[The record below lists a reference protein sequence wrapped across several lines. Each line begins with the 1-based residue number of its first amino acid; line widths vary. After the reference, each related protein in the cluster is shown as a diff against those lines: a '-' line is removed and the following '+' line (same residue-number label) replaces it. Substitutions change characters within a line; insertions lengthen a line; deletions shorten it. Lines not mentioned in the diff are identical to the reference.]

1 MVLKKFNITQSVF
14 SIARKGN
21 ILSPPIFSGIVNI
34 PSVIAREV
42 RPKQSRKPA
51 FSLIEMLM
59 ALLVASLLLAA
70 LAPVVTRRMNESLT
84 VNSNVNFSD
93 GETIVKELTFG
104 MNEQTAVCTETGY
117 EYDSKGNITGEYCEG
132 TFVVPNDVYQLKVI
146 AIGAG
151 GGGGT
156 APTAG
161 FTEYTTTGSTNSFTV
176 PAMVNKLEATLI
188 SGGAGG
194 GAGGQTLAEHTFVT
208 SGNGGVTNQTDT
220 KKLTV
225 LSNATGTWTVPETAR
240 GKNILVTA
248 CGGGGGG
255 AGSGTSGYIIDA
267 SKSGGGGS
275 GGYVQNQVATL
286 NNSSAANIFIGG
298 GGGGGGGN
306 DSYVTGGGARPYG
319 GGAGGKEGGSAARVA
334 GSYPGGDGGYTA
346 VNTVTG
352 ALFSTG
358 GSGDRGVGGNGS
370 NAYTESITGGKGT
383 IGGNGGNSGLWGT
396 FANGLTYVTTLGGG
410 SGAGGGSEGGGG
422 GSSASTG
429 AGGGGGGA
437 TLIKQGASELFN
449 IGGGGGG
456 GAGTV
461 HIDTPDA
468 GILFSGGGGGG
479 GNGGGTGGGYSH
491 SPYTGGYGGKG
502 GVSGTIFNGGK
513 VSTIWG
519 GNYCGG
525 GTASSANRGNG
536 TSGYDGAIT
545 VKYLDYGP
553 GGSGGG
559 GGQFVPIQPIT
570 KITENQILTIKIGSG
585 QTGGIKGRIDKKSD
599 GFGEIVLPTLG
610 KGEDPARSLYDD
622 YVTEI
627 YGNGETLL
635 STARIHNNDR
645 YGYGLYG
652 GSYTGEIFDKE
663 HNPYYGCQGWSTDGV
678 NYRYINYSSIGF
690 SNTHGHNAGD
700 AEGTQT
706 IILQK
711 HTFANGTTGGAGGTI
726 TTPWFKCTPGKG
738 GTKDSPAGGD
748 ASGYGC
754 GGGGGYGLSNGGKG
768 SGGYARLSW
777 NMFWDTAT
785 EAYKRAENGTGGGGA
800 SGNTIIS
807 GLDVIPG
814 DVIRFRIGKGGAG
827 AFVSNNTVTGAKSGG
842 ITVFGCSGNNNAC
855 TGGIRAG
862 GGGGGGST
870 TINGANELI
879 NGIAGSISSE
889 CKVGGRNYIN
899 NTSVCSKGIAGKV
912 SADKITGGEG
922 AAYII
927 PASLSQYSK
936 KLGAEALKGTG
947 GKGGIQDTGE
957 NANGKPASGI
967 ASGGGGAAIR
977 YSTTATLNSSET
989 SNPIS
994 GGAGSDGKIILEWIK
1009 K

>member
-21 ILSPPIFSGIVNI
+21 ILSLPIFSGIVHI

-70 LAPVVTRRMNESLT
+70 LAPVITRRMNESLT
-84 VNSNVNFSD
+84 VNSNINFSD

-132 TFVVPNDVYQLKVI
+132 TFVVPNDVHQLKVI

-161 FTEYTTTGSTNSFTV
+161 YTEYTTAGSTNSFTV
-176 PAMVNKLEATLI
+176 PAMVNKLEATTI
-188 SGGAGG
+188 GAGIGG
-194 GAGGQTLAEHTFVT
+194 GAGGQIFKTQTFVT
-208 SGNGGVTNQTDT
+208 SGNGGVVQNSNN
-220 KKLTV
+220 KLTV
-225 LSNATGTWTVPETAR
+225 LSNATSTWTIPEVAR
-240 GKNILVTA
+240 GKNVLVTG
-248 CGGGGGG
+248 CGGGGG
-255 AGSGTSGYIIDA
+255 AGGGFKNNIAKGGNGGFGNYI
-267 SKSGGGGS
+267 
-275 GGYVQNQVATL
+275 QNKAVLFANGQTT
-286 NNSSAANIFIGG
+286 ANIFIGG
-298 GGGGGGGN
+298 GGGGGGG
-306 DSYVTGGGARPYG
+306 DDTGTAGAGRPYG
-319 GGAGGKEGGSAARVA
+319 GGSGGHEIGTAARINGSAPGGAGGYSAYNTATGQLFATGG
-334 GSYPGGDGGYTA
+334 GGD
-346 VNTVTG
+346 N
-352 ALFSTG
+352 
-358 GSGDRGVGGNGS
+358 GVGGNGS
-370 NAYTESITGGKGT
+370 IALNDWRG
-383 IGGNGGNSGLWGT
+383 
-396 FANGLTYVTTLGGG
+396 GGG
-410 SGAGGGSEGGGG
+410 SIGESGGTGGGTNSDWLNRLVANNGASIAGGAGGGSEGGGG
-422 GSSASTG
+422 GGAGSSG
-429 AGGGGGGA
+429 NGGGGGGA
-437 TLIKQGASELFN
+437 TLIKQNGIELFN
-449 IGGGGGG
+449 AGGGG
-456 GAGTV
+456 GAGGIGAQNVTNS
-461 HIDTPDA
+461 PDA
-468 GILFSGGGGGG
+468 IWSGGGGGG
-479 GNGGGTGGGYSH
+479 GVG
-491 SPYTGGYGGKG
+491 GGKG
-502 GVSGTIFNGGK
+502 GGGNYTTLNGGNGK
-513 VSTIWG
+513 SGKIATIWG
-519 GNYCGG
+519 GAYCAGG
-525 GTASSANRGNG
+525 DNTNNNTINGFNGN
-536 TSGYDGAIT
+536 DGALTI
-545 VKYLDYGP
+545 KYLSYGT

-559 GGQFVPIQPIT
+559 GGRIHANYPLNNLVPNEELIV
-570 KITENQILTIKIGSG
+570 KIG
-585 QTGGIKGRIDKKSD
+585 TGGEG
-599 GFGEIVLPTLG
+599 G
-610 KGEDPARSLYDD
+610 KPGYINTSG
-622 YVTEI
+622 TEI
-627 YGNGETLL
+627 KPAEPVTNIDNSTYIQRKSNNIKLIEENPCGGGAWPGNSSGIACGPHV
-635 STARIHNNDR
+635 S
-645 YGYGLYG
+645 
-652 GSYTGEIFDKE
+652 
-663 HNPYYGCQGWSTDGV
+663 P
-678 NYRYINYSSIGF
+678 YSSEGGWIYSILGNVWPINGGMSGTNYPKGF
-690 SNTHGHNAGD
+690 FSTNGHPAGD
-700 AEGTQT
+700 S
-706 IILQK
+706 
-711 HTFANGTTGGAGGTI
+711 ANLNCNASSIAIETSGGRGATS
-726 TTPWFKCTPGKG
+726 TTPWYGTCTPGKG

-842 ITVFGCSGNNNAC
+842 ITVFGCSGNNNTC

-879 NGIAGSISSE
+879 NGIAGAISSE
-889 CKVGGRNYIN
+889 CKAGGRNYIN
-899 NTSVCSKGIAGKV
+899 NTSVCSKGTIGKV

-936 KLGAEALKGTG
+936 KLGAEALKGAG

-977 YSTTATLNSSET
+977 YSTTAILNGSET